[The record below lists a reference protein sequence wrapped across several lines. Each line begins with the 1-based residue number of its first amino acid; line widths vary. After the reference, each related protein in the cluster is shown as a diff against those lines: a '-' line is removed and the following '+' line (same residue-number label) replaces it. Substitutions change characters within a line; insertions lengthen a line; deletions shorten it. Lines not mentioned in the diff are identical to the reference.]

1 MLRVELLRKTQN
13 YLKTTHM
20 KTNFEQLSDQVVKRL
35 MKITGLPEDDIRP
48 LVEAN
53 SIFLSTTF
61 SNALSA
67 DDAVEYC
74 AQTLNTLYY

>member
-1 MLRVELLRKTQN
+1 MRTRFEML
-13 YLKTTHM
+13 
-20 KTNFEQLSDQVVKRL
+20 SIQVVNRL
-35 MKITGLPEDDIRP
+35 MKITGLPEDDIRL

-53 SIFLSTTF
+53 SNFLSTTF